1 MRQRDSRRKAITGA
15 KVSAW
20 RRAIDLVRFAF
31 GIGRFALDATRL
43 MLLSR
48 LEISAA
54 RRSLASG
61 RYGALRRPSFP
72 LQPVQQA
79 EDALPLGV
87 ERQ

>member
-1 MRQRDSRRKAITGA
+1 VRQRDTRRSATRGA
-15 KVSAW
+15 KASAW
-20 RRAIDLVRFAF
+20 RRAVDLARFAF
-31 GIGRFALDATRL
+31 GICRFALDATRL

-54 RRSLASG
+54 RRSSASD
-61 RYGALRRPSFP
+61 RYGALRRPAFP
-72 LQPVQQA
+72 LQPVQQT